1 MLNTVFC
8 ESIKLNLEYLETSIY
23 QSKLTLFGKNKME
36 SEIAVIEQADEH
48 DPLNLQDGDKRTVQG
63 RRMAASIA
71 EWLFMHYF
79 FPGMKD
85 KKRWHKERENY
96 SRDMQF

>member
-36 SEIAVIEQADEH
+36 SEIAVIE
-48 DPLNLQDGDKRTVQG
+48 
-63 RRMAASIA
+63 
-71 EWLFMHYF
+71 
-79 FPGMKD
+79 
-85 KKRWHKERENY
+85 
-96 SRDMQF
+96 